1 VNKGEQE
8 EERIVKKGFI
18 SGALLV
24 LVGWLLWA
32 GIAGA
37 SLAAQVPEYELQAN
51 PTFSTSGDAYID
63 TDELVDAAGNR
74 YVALAEAQPG
84 NGNNTFVTLRKITPN
99 GVVLE
104 LGRFYP
110 TGNQK
115 IDKAVLSRS
124 GRSLIVSGIT
134 HEIVGTKPRVLERQ
148 DFAVDVGFI
157 TTTTFLL
164 EEGGPGAFVGMSQ
177 VPTPTPV
184 PVVCPP
190 PVPVDYA
197 QIRQIMREEIG
208 RALTAYGPTVQARAY
223 AAVEG
228 AYNFGR
234 GSHIVYG
241 QSLNIAYKANSDF
254 ATVVAATA
262 TAVARS
268 SPTPRP

>member
-1 VNKGEQE
+1 VAKGEQQ

-32 GIAGA
+32 GMVQAGV
-37 SLAAQVPEYELQAN
+37 AAQVPEYELQAN
-51 PTFSTSGDAYID
+51 PEFSTLGDAYID

-84 NGNNTFVTLRKITPN
+84 NGNNTFITLSKIAPGGNMLT
-99 GVVLE
+99 

-110 TGNQK
+110 TNNQK
-115 IDKAVLSRS
+115 IDKAVLSRTGS
-124 GRSLIVSGIT
+124 SLIVSGIT

-157 TTTTFLL
+157 TTTTTLL
-164 EEGGPGAFVGMSQ
+164 EEGGPGAFVGMGQ
-177 VPTPTPV
+177 VPTPV

-197 QIRQIMREEIG
+197 QIRQIVQEEIG

-228 AYNFGR
+228 AYNFER

-241 QSLNIAYKANSDF
+241 QSLNIAYKANGDF

-262 TAVARS
+262 TAMARS
-268 SPTPRP
+268 SPTPTGRP